1 MGSILSKNRKT
12 KIKDFEHENFSY
24 DEYTLEVEVLL
35 QLILGCLALL
45 VIIVL
50 IIALVLCIKF
60 CTSNNNQKI
69 ADVPPAFIYVC
80 PWSSTQTNPLDQ
92 NQINQIDQNQMNRI
106 MEQINPYS

>member
-1 MGSILSKNRKT
+1 M
-12 KIKDFEHENFSY
+12 
-24 DEYTLEVEVLL
+24 
-35 QLILGCLALL
+35 
-45 VIIVL
+45 
-50 IIALVLCIKF
+50 LCIKF

-106 MEQINPYS
+106 MEQINPYSVNQQTHTTNQRMEYE

>member
-92 NQINQIDQNQMNRI
+92 NQIN
-106 MEQINPYS
+106 PYSVNQQSHTTNQRMEYE